1 MGPLKVEM
9 LQDGRFINAA
19 DAHAKIF
26 SYIDDYYNTQRLHSS
41 LNYQSPNHFE
51 NEIALANSITFTP
64 NIGGI
69 SIERIYLVLAFHGFC
84 LDELIEITIY
94 GCAFL
99 VYELRIHIW
108 TR

>member
-1 MGPLKVEM
+1 
-9 LQDGRFINAA
+9 
-19 DAHAKIF
+19 
-26 SYIDDYYNTQRLHSS
+26 
-41 LNYQSPNHFE
+41 
-51 NEIALANSITFTP
+51 
-64 NIGGI
+64 
-69 SIERIYLVLAFHGFC
+69 LVLAFHGFC